1 LNPGNFKLPKPY
13 SHHSTFQYFGYIIA
27 PSKAEAM
34 EVFEEN
40 DEVEAGRNDE
50 DHR

>member
-1 LNPGNFKLPKPY
+1 MPKPY
-13 SHHSTFQYFGYIIA
+13 SHHSNFQYFGYIIA

-34 EVFEEN
+34 EVFEES